1 MHFLRLEPQL
11 QSRFEK
17 LPETG
22 MGFHY
27 VLARYAQYPNE
38 AGFVIAGATFAIPVH
53 PFGTLSSLAELSEST
68 DLDEVAD
75 AEPTRSFTVVQ
86 DFEQRNLD
94 ARYLLF
100 AELRRLAFGGISP
113 GVPPIPP
120 PGTPL
125 VLKSK
130 TTGEDAFL
138 RFSYTS
144 RDPRTRAS
152 SIAAGT
158 YATTYLDGVGVTS
171 GFSAVARYA
180 LPVPLAARYVTLLT
194 PPSGTHVHLGAAG
207 PFFGQSGGGVEAYF
221 PNAFVNTARP
231 FTVPPY

>member
-1 MHFLRLEPQL
+1 MQFLKLDPHL

-38 AGFVIAGATFAIPVH
+38 AGFVIAGATFAIPVS
-53 PFGTLSSLAELSEST
+53 PYGSLTSISELTEST
-68 DLDEVAD
+68 DLDEIAD
-75 AEPTRSFTVVQ
+75 AEPTPSFIVVQ
-86 DFEQRNLD
+86 DFEQRNID
-94 ARYLLF
+94 ARFLLF
-100 AELRRLAFGGISP
+100 AELRRLAFGGILP
-113 GVPPIPP
+113 PVPPIPP

-125 VLKSK
+125 VLKAK

-138 RFSYTS
+138 RFAYTS
-144 RDPRTRAS
+144 HDPRTRS
-152 SIAAGT
+152 NRISAGT
-158 YATTYLDGVGVTS
+158 YATTYLDGAGVTS

-194 PPSGTHVHLGAAG
+194 PPKGTLVHLGAAG
-207 PFFGQSGGGVEAYF
+207 PLFGQSGGGVEAYF
-221 PNAFVNTARP
+221 PNAFTNAARP